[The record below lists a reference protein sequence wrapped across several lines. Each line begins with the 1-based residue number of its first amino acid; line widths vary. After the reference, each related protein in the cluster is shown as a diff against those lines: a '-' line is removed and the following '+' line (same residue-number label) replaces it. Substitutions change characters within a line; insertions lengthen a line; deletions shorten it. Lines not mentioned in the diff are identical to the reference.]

1 MKTVRTIIFILVLSC
16 LIGCEQL
23 PLDNYSNYPFS
34 NWTTPTLREYL
45 PDTLKDSLRVA
56 LRDRT
61 AKTRSLN
68 SSNLAEVTS
77 PQVIQELHQELKQY
91 NPQVKITA
99 PIAEKTLSQTD
110 VEIKLAVADL
120 PIFQDDRLHLGNHV
134 NLIVDNEPLQAVYSL
149 EEPIIIRNLA
159 PGTHTVRAFAVSPWG
174 ESFKNEGAYAQTTF
188 SVLTQTNNN
197 RPNTDLPL
205 LTYNSPTG
213 TYGAEP
219 VLLDFYLNQPDGV
232 TSFASKNTDH
242 PEWQVKATVNGTSFI
257 IENWQPYYLTGFK
270 PGDNWIQLE
279 LIDQSGKTIENT
291 FNNTVRV
298 FNYDPQQQDTLA
310 KLLTNQISLNDAQS
324 IVKQSYYIQPVETPE
339 IVELEDTTK
348 PENQVNN
355 IANSADNQLEVP
367 AKELPATNS
376 GTTNQDNQLAESE
389 VKNTVTKPAQKEEIA
404 APKSTTIQPNVQ
416 PNNSLKIKPNNSQS
430 VVTDKVSEAKTE
442 PNTNMT
448 LETEIDGDSSDSDL
462 VKLPTKPAKL
472 SASDVVAKAANNVTN
487 NLEQAKPKPT
497 SSKIV
502 ITESNSPQK
511 PIAEITIPPTESVKI
526 EVESNIAS
534 DINSDI
540 AIANPVQQSPQ
551 GFSEPTTDKFSW
563 WKKFLVG
570 LRQAMEALARQL
582 PDQV

>member
-23 PLDNYSNYPFS
+23 QLNNYPLG
-34 NWTTPTLREYL
+34 NWTTP
-45 PDTLKDSLRVA
+45 S

-61 AKTRSLN
+61 TKTRDLD

-91 NPQVKITA
+91 SPQVTITA
-99 PIAEKTLSQTD
+99 PSGSKTFSQTD
-110 VEIKLAVADL
+110 VEIKLAVEDL

-134 NLIVDNEPLQAVYSL
+134 NLIVDNEPLQAIYSL
-149 EEPIIIRNLA
+149 EEPIIIKNLA
-159 PGTHTVRAFAVSPWG
+159 PGTHSVRAFAVSPWG

-188 SVLTQTNNN
+188 NVLTQTNNN

-219 VLLDFYLNQPDGV
+219 VLLDFYLNQPDGG
-232 TSFASKNTDH
+232 TSFTPQNTDH
-242 PEWQVKATVNGTSFI
+242 SAWQVKATVNGTSFMI
-257 IENWQPYYLTGFK
+257 KNWQPYYLSGFK

-279 LIDQSGKTIENT
+279 LIDPSGKTIENT

-298 FNYDPQQQDTLA
+298 INYDPQQQDTLA
-310 KLLTNQISLNDAQS
+310 KLVTNQISLNDAQGM
-324 IVKQSYYIQPVETPE
+324 VKQSYYIQPVETPE
-339 IVELEDTTK
+339 IVELEDTAK
-348 PENQVNN
+348 PKNPVD
-355 IANSADNQLEVP
+355 IGSNSTADELEAT
-367 AKELPATNS
+367 AKELSAANPK
-376 GTTNQDNQLAESE
+376 TTDQDNQLIESE
-389 VKNTVTKPAQKEEIA
+389 VKQTTAKPEEKAEIA
-404 APKSTTIQPNVQ
+404 PPKSTTIAPNIQ
-416 PNNSLKIKPNNSQS
+416 SNNQLKIKPNNSQAIIS
-430 VVTDKVSEAKTE
+430 DQISEAKTE
-442 PNTNMT
+442 PTTDMA
-448 LETEIDGDSSDSDL
+448 LETGIASDANDSDL
-462 VKLPTKPAKL
+462 VKLPTKP
-472 SASDVVAKAANNVTN
+472 SASDVAAKGDKLVAD
-487 NLEQAKPKPT
+487 NLEQVKPKPT

-534 DINSDI
+534 DLNSDR

-551 GFSEPTTDKFSW
+551 VFAEPSTDKFLW

-570 LRQAMEALARQL
+570 LRQAMESLARQL
-582 PDQV
+582 PSKV

>member
-1 MKTVRTIIFILVLSC
+1 MKTARTIIFILVLSC

-23 PLDNYSNYPFS
+23 PLDNYSIG

-45 PDTLKDSLRVA
+45 PDT

-77 PQVIQELHQELKQY
+77 PQVIQELQQELKQY
-91 NPQVKITA
+91 SPQVKITA
-99 PIAEKTLSQTD
+99 PIAEKTFSQTD
-110 VEIKLAVADL
+110 VEIKLAVEDL

-134 NLIVDNEPLQAVYSL
+134 NLIVDNEPFQAIYSL
-149 EEPIIIRNLA
+149 EEPIIIKNLA
-159 PGTHTVRAFAVSPWG
+159 PGTHSIRAFAVSPWG

-188 SVLTQTNNN
+188 NVLTQTNNN

-219 VLLDFYLNQPDGV
+219 VLLDFYLNQPETANG
-232 TSFASKNTDH
+232 FAPKNTDH
-242 PEWQVKATVNGTSFI
+242 PEWQVKATVNGTSFMI
-257 IENWQPYYLTGFK
+257 QDWQPHYLTGFK

-279 LIDQSGKTIENT
+279 LIDSSGKTIENT

-298 FNYDPQQQDTLA
+298 INYDPQQQDTLA
-310 KLLTNQISLNDAQS
+310 KLVTNQISLNDAQS
-324 IVKQSYYIQPVETPE
+324 TVKQSYYIQPVETPE
-339 IVELEDTTK
+339 IVELEDMAE

-355 IANSADNQLEVP
+355 IANSAANQLETT
-367 AKELPATNS
+367 AKELSAVNS
-376 GTTNQDNQLAESE
+376 ETTNQDNQLAES
-389 VKNTVTKPAQKEEIA
+389 KNQKTAAKPAQKEEIA
-404 APKSTTIQPNVQ
+404 IPKSITIQ
-416 PNNSLKIKPNNSQS
+416 PNNSQS
-430 VVTDKVSEAKTE
+430 LVLDEVSDAKTE
-442 PNTNMT
+442 PATDMT
-448 LETEIDGDSSDSDL
+448 LEIEIANDSGNL
-462 VKLPTKPAKL
+462 VKQPAK
-472 SASDVVAKAANNVTN
+472 SASDVVAKTANNVTN
-487 NLEQAKPKPT
+487 NLEQAKPKST
-497 SSKIV
+497 TSKIV

-534 DINSDI
+534 DLNSDI

-551 GFSEPTTDKFSW
+551 GFSEPTSDKLLW

-570 LRQAMEALARQL
+570 LRQAIETLARKL